1 MNVSRLLGYL
11 GLAILVCVGWMAL
24 NVSTGEA
31 LPLLGFTPTPTD
43 TPTPATPTDTPPSL
57 TTTPTSTPPPQGTP
71 PAVELTPAGPQ
82 YLPEAG
88 QAGSMPSWLL
98 FAAVVALFALGIWLP
113 GPSKRALS
121 DTAPLVGRVRRR
133 RRSTKR

>member
-1 MNVSRLLGYL
+1 MSKSRLLGYL

-31 LPLLGFTPTPTD
+31 LPLLGFTPTPTE

-57 TTTPTSTPPPQGTP
+57 THTPTSTPPPQETP
-71 PAVELTPAGPQ
+71 TAVELTPDGPQ
-82 YLPEAG
+82 YLPETG
-88 QAGSMPSWLL
+88 QAGSLPTWLP

-113 GPSKRALS
+113 GRSKRA
-121 DTAPLVGRVRRR
+121 
-133 RRSTKR
+133 